1 MTQPI
6 LNQVRNYDANEE
18 YTFNFMYLGAESTTT
33 NTLSIRKD
41 EPDSK
46 PIYEQ
51 DQVSLDKNHI
61 LPAKTLTNGNAY
73 LAKVRV
79 KTDNGYSE
87 WSSEIK
93 IMCFTTPKILFDT
106 IDQKKLIYTK
116 DV

>member
-51 DQVSLDKNHI
+51 DQVSLDK
-61 LPAKTLTNGNAY
+61 
-73 LAKVRV
+73 
-79 KTDNGYSE
+79 
-87 WSSEIK
+87 
-93 IMCFTTPKILFDT
+93 T
-106 IDQKKLIYTK
+106 IFYQRKH
-116 DV
+116 